1 MEGPEGCGEGLALL
15 LKCSGRSQWPVFRK
29 AQSHL
34 ECIVPVLLGREWT
47 RGGQKRK
54 KHWVVGPDE
63 RTVAPT
69 RVGMERDTSG
79 VEVGEHQ

>member
-1 MEGPEGCGEGLALL
+1 M
-15 LKCSGRSQWPVFRK
+15 
-29 AQSHL
+29 
-34 ECIVPVLLGREWT
+34 
-47 RGGQKRK
+47 GGQKR

-79 VEVGEHQ
+79 AEVGESQ